1 MFVDRRLTVEALVC
15 GAQIADRATD
25 EGRAVDLLD
34 RALRVAD
41 GEIVLPFVQAAEE
54 LAALLDRHPT
64 VAAR

>member
-1 MFVDRRLTVEALVC
+1 VRCADRRP
-15 GAQIADRATD
+15 GD
-25 EGRAVDLLD
+25 GRGPGGGLLD

-41 GEIVLPFVQAAEE
+41 GEIVLPFVQAAEG